1 MGQWADWGETKR
13 KHIEWILGWL
23 CDLHLSPHPPLDLGF
38 SRSTFEEAVYPKG
51 RVTWYGSNSKGMRVQ
66 WCTFATSLWLTRGSS
81 SPVGHRDIGDNMGL
95 CSPLNTDG
103 AVDVLAPNVF
113 YHSIKCDNF
122 CQAIFSQSENNYSQF
137 WPISIQLQQPMKVEG
152 IGNVATWL
160 VQNEPFWLVHVWV
173 WNNGVDYKTRLW
185 RAVPVFLEN
194 GISTFVFV
202 EWIKT
207 MLWFLFW
214 QCGLV
219 YATYLCLYAE
229 FEFWPH
235 PYACPLPIG
244 QIFKNLYIKMGR
256 LINMERKKDVS
267 SGFVFTKS
275 PNRKWL
281 GKCWKGLGKYIP
293 DPVSNLCTSDLFG
306 VNQTNHSWDMV
317 NRVFHLEKTGWV
329 DGMPRTE
336 VTR

>member
-137 WPISIQLQQPMKVEG
+137 WPISIQLQQPMRVEG

-185 RAVPVFLEN
+185 APSVVEGCACFSGKWHFNICVCWVNKNNAVVFILTMWFSVCN
-194 GISTFVFV
+194 ISMFIR
-202 EWIKT
+202 WIWILT
-207 MLWFLFW
+207 SSICMSF
-214 QCGLV
+214 
-219 YATYLCLYAE
+219 TY
-229 FEFWPH
+229 
-235 PYACPLPIG
+235 
-244 QIFKNLYIKMGR
+244 R
-256 LINMERKKDVS
+256 
-267 SGFVFTKS
+267 
-275 PNRKWL
+275 
-281 GKCWKGLGKYIP
+281 
-293 DPVSNLCTSDLFG
+293 SNF
-306 VNQTNHSWDMV
+306 
-317 NRVFHLEKTGWV
+317 
-329 DGMPRTE
+329 
-336 VTR
+336 